1 MNEFS
6 REELLFG
13 GAAMERLKKA
23 TVAVFGLG
31 GVGSYTAEALARGG
45 VGHLVLVDG
54 DEVALTNI
62 NRQLL
67 ATHRTVGRRK
77 VDVMAERVAEINP
90 AARVEALDCFL
101 LEDTAGLF
109 DFSAFSYVVDAVDTV
124 AAKLLLAQ
132 SCQAAGVPVIS
143 CMGTG
148 NKVDPCAFE
157 VADIY
162 QTAGCPLARVMR
174 RELRRRGVPS
184 LKVVY
189 SKETPRQL
197 REEVSDGAEKKGTAG
212 RTAPGS
218 CSFVPPVAGMILA
231 GEVIKDIAGI
241 G

>member
-6 REELLFG
+6 REEILFG
-13 GAAMERLKKA
+13 RAAMERLNNS

-45 VGHLVLVDG
+45 IGHLVLVDG
-54 DEVALTNI
+54 DEVSLTNI

-67 ATHRTVGRRK
+67 ATHRTIGRRK
-77 VDVMAERVAEINP
+77 VEVMAERIAEINP
-90 AARVEALDCFL
+90 MAQVEQRDCFL
-101 LEDTAGLF
+101 LEDTLELF
-109 DFSAFSYVVDAVDTV
+109 NFSAFSYVVDAVDTV

-132 SCQAAGVPVIS
+132 SCQAAGVPLIS

-148 NKVDPCAFE
+148 NKIDPCALE

-162 QTAGCPLARVMR
+162 QTSGCPLARVMR
-174 RELRRRGVPS
+174 RELRKRGVES

-189 SKETPRQL
+189 SKEPPLPLSQEGSEL
-197 REEVSDGAEKKGTAG
+197 AEQKGTAG
-212 RTAPGS
+212 RIAPGS

-231 GEVIKDIAGI
+231 GEVIKDLAKLR
-241 G
+241 

>member
-1 MNEFS
+1 MHEFS

-13 GAAMERLKKA
+13 STAMERLKEA
-23 TVAVFGLG
+23 AVAVFGLG
-31 GVGSYTAEALARGG
+31 GVGSYTAEALARGD
-45 VGHLVLVDG
+45 VGRLALVDG

-77 VDVMAERVAEINP
+77 VDVMADRIAEINP
-90 AARVEALDCFL
+90 AARVERRDCFL

-109 DFSAFSYVVDAVDTV
+109 DFSTFSYVVDAVDTV
-124 AAKLLLAQ
+124 AAKLLLAER
-132 SCQAAGVPVIS
+132 CQAAGVPLIS

-148 NKVDPCAFE
+148 NKIDPCAFE

-162 QTAGCPLARVMR
+162 QTSGCPLARVMR
-174 RELRRRGVPS
+174 RELRRRGIAS

-189 SKETPRQL
+189 SKEAPRPFCG
-197 REEVSDGAEKKGTAG
+197 EVLDGAEKKGTAG
-212 RTAPGS
+212 RMAPGS
-218 CSFVPPVAGMILA
+218 CSFVPPVAGMIMA